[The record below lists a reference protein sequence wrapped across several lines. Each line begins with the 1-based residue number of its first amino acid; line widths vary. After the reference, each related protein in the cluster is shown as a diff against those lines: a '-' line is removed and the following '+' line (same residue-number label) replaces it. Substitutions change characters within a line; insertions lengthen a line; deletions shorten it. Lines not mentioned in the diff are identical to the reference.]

1 MGAPPVVPGLQLSVT
16 LDPET
21 VALKLTGVPGTV
33 GVGLEQVCV
42 ATRCSVSAGH
52 AAPPFDGCVMTVR
65 AHVSVR
71 VRWPPVHVLHGVAD
85 WKDHALTTQSSRATV
100 MVSLSVAVPPG
111 PTATSVNVVVAVTVR
126 CIEPES
132 ATAAPFK
139 VTEVAF
145 AVVQLT
151 LAVFVP
157 LRVAVKVAVGAA
169 TGVTV
174 AVRVTLP
181 LGPVATSV

>member
-1 MGAPPVVPGLQLSVT
+1 VT

-21 VALKLTGVPGTV
+21 VAVMFTGVPGTV

-42 ATRCSVSAGH
+42 ATRGSVSAGH

-71 VRWPPVHVLHGVAD
+71 DCWPPVHVLHAEAD
-85 WKDHALTTQSSRATV
+85 WNDHALTTQSTRVTV

-111 PTATSVNVVVAVTVR
+111 PTATSVNVVVAVTFR

-132 ATAAPFK
+132 ATASPLIVA
-139 VTEVAF
+139 EVAL
-145 AVVQLT
+145 VVCQ
-151 LAVFVP
+151 VS
-157 LRVAVKVAVGAA
+157 VAASATAPDGLLVAFSCAVGMAI
-169 TGVTV
+169 GVTV
-174 AVRVTLP
+174 PVRVTLP
-181 LGPVATSV
+181 PGPVATSVYVVAALMV